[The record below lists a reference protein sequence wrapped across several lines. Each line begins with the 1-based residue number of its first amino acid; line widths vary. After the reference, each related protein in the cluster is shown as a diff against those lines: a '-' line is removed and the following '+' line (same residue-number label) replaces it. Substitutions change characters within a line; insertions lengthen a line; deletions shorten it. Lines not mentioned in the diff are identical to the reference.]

1 MAFNVDLKIIKKHYY
16 SHKGNISSV
25 IYFEE
30 AAKFLGVYTMSII
43 SADPMSLTMLN
54 EMKETYPKH
63 FDNVV
68 KPNNFD
74 LVVKNA

>member
-1 MAFNVDLKIIKKHYY
+1 
-16 SHKGNISSV
+16 
-25 IYFEE
+25 
-30 AAKFLGVYTMSII
+30 MSII